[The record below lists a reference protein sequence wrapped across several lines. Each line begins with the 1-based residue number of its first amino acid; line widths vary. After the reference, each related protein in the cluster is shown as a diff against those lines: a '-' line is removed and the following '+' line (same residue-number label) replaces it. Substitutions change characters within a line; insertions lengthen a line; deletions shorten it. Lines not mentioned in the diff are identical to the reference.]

1 MKCSLY
7 ILVWLFGY
15 PLNVCFC
22 LQGDGNFVVY
32 DSGNRPVW
40 ASGTDGSGA
49 VHVLMQADGNLVVY
63 NQHGQAKWS
72 SGTYI
77 NSPCE
82 MCRLELTDGGK
93 LELTRNFQRVW
104 SSWWN
109 YVFTWPHKA
118 LLNWM
123 VCKYKSSLNVSVNYN
138 KTTCYV
144 IWNQKHVFSL

>member
-1 MKCSLY
+1 MKNFLSINDQLHQDQFLTSNNGQFKA
-7 ILVWLFGY
+7 IF
-15 PLNVCFC
+15 
-22 LQGDGNFVVY
+22 QGDGNFVVY

-72 SGTYI
+72 SGTYV

-104 SSWWN
+104 SS
-109 YVFTWPHKA
+109 
-118 LLNWM
+118 
-123 VCKYKSSLNVSVNYN
+123 
-138 KTTCYV
+138 
-144 IWNQKHVFSL
+144 